1 MKIRGW
7 RSRQLA
13 AGHMASRPG
22 LWLTRRPGRD
32 GSVRYFFQP
41 SRFDRPDGWKTV
53 RLHDKNEMPIKNEA
67 EAIVACGKL
76 AEIYLAWKQGKPG
89 FGPHLID
96 ELGRPIG
103 RANQLADHVAAGEPG
118 TITAIGA
125 DFFESD
131 EYSDLKHSTQDD
143 YRLCIDALVKEFGP
157 RRWDTISAR
166 EAKAW
171 IRAKAATHPSM
182 AHQWYRTCR
191 ALLNYTRLIYDDR
204 DHPGYVPAGMNP
216 FDKLKL
222 SLPKAQLLVWPLEA
236 IEAAVALADEL
247 GRPSLGDAIV
257 TMAWLGVRRQDW
269 LAWPSNIFD
278 TPFLAWDTEKT
289 AAPVTIP
296 WSVIPELQERIE
308 AARIRHQ
315 RSLIRA
321 TTFFVD
327 DIGQRPW
334 NANRFIAAFS
344 RLRDE
349 LAKRHESFPTKYAVK
364 HYPSDPMRIPTAWLT
379 MRTLRHTCIT
389 ALHDAG
395 CVREQI
401 RAITGHTIASINEV
415 LDRYTKLTADQAG
428 AALER
433 RLAHEKGTVQ
443 KLFNRSTSVN
453 EERTK
458 R

>member
-1 MKIRGW
+1 
-7 RSRQLA
+7 
-13 AGHMASRPG
+13 
-22 LWLTRRPGRD
+22 
-32 GSVRYFFQP
+32 
-41 SRFDRPDGWKTV
+41 
-53 RLHDKNEMPIKNEA
+53 
-67 EAIVACGKL
+67 
-76 AEIYLAWKQGKPG
+76 
-89 FGPHLID
+89 
-96 ELGRPIG
+96 
-103 RANQLADHVAAGEPG
+103 
-118 TITAIGA
+118 
-125 DFFESD
+125 
-131 EYSDLKHSTQDD
+131 
-143 YRLCIDALVKEFGP
+143 
-157 RRWDTISAR
+157 
-166 EAKAW
+166 
-171 IRAKAATHPSM
+171 M

-216 FDKLKL
+216 FDRLKL
-222 SLPKAQLLVWPLEA
+222 SLPKAHLLVWPSEA
-236 IEAAVALADEL
+236 ISAAVALADEL

-289 AAPVTIP
+289 DAPVTIP
-296 WSVIPELQERIE
+296 WSVIPALRQRIE
-308 AARIRHQ
+308 AAKLRQQGSPLRT
-315 RSLIRA
+315 
-321 TTFFVD
+321 TTFFID
-327 DIGQRPW
+327 DVGQRPW
-334 NANRFIAAFS
+334 NSNRFFAAFN
-344 RLRDE
+344 RLRAE

-364 HYPSDPMRIPTAWLT
+364 HYSGDPMRIPTAWLT

-433 RLAHEKGTVQ
+433 RLAHEEGTVR
-443 KLFNRSTSVN
+443 KLFDRPTGVN

>member
-1 MKIRGW
+1 
-7 RSRQLA
+7 
-13 AGHMASRPG
+13 
-22 LWLTRRPGRD
+22 
-32 GSVRYFFQP
+32 
-41 SRFDRPDGWKTV
+41 
-53 RLHDKNEMPIKNEA
+53 MPITEEA
-67 EAIVACGKL
+67 PAILACGKL
-76 AEIYLAWKQGKPG
+76 AEIYLAWKQGKDG

-96 ELGRPIG
+96 ELGRPLG
-103 RANQLADHVAAGEPG
+103 KQNPLAAHSAAGEPG
-118 TITAIGA
+118 TIAAIAA
-125 DFFESD
+125 DFLDSD
-131 EYSDLKHSTQDD
+131 EYSDLRVSTQDD
-143 YRLCIDALVKEFGP
+143 YRLCLDALVKKFGD
-157 RRWDTISAR
+157 RQWETLSAR

-171 IRAKAATHPSM
+171 IREKAVSHPSM

-191 ALLNYTRLIYDDR
+191 ALLNYTRLIYDNR
-204 DHPGYVPAGMNP
+204 DHPGYVSAGMNP

-222 SLPKAQLLVWPLEA
+222 SLPKAKLLVWPAEA
-236 IEAAVALADEL
+236 VTTAVALADEL

-269 LAWPSNIFD
+269 LSWPSTIFD
-278 TPFLAWDTEKT
+278 TPYLAWETEKT
-289 AAPVTIP
+289 HAPVTIP
-296 WSVIPELQERIE
+296 WSVVPELAQRIE
-308 AARIRHQ
+308 AAKLRHR
-315 RSLIRA
+315 RSPVRA

-334 NANRFIAAFS
+334 NANRFFAAFT
-344 RLRDE
+344 RLRCQ
-349 LAKRHESFPTKYAVK
+349 LAKRHESFETKYAVK
-364 HYPSDPMRIPTAWLT
+364 HYPSDPMRMPTSWLT

-433 RLAHEKGTVQ
+433 RLSHETSAVR
-443 KLFNRSTSVN
+443 KLFERPTGAN

>member
-1 MKIRGW
+1 MRGW

-13 AGHMASRPG
+13 ACNVASRPG

-41 SRFDRPDGWKTV
+41 SRFDRGHGWKTV
-53 RLHDKNEMPIKNEA
+53 RLHDRDEMPITDEP
-67 EAIVACGKL
+67 EAIVACGRL

-96 ELGRPIG
+96 KLGRPVGIKNVIAG
-103 RANQLADHVAAGEPG
+103 HVAAGEPG
-118 TITAIGA
+118 TIAAIAA
-125 DFFESD
+125 DFLASD
-131 EYSDLKHSTQDD
+131 EYSDLGASTQDD
-143 YRLCIDALVKEFGP
+143 YRLCVNALTAKFGD
-157 RRWDTISAR
+157 RHWNAISAR

-171 IRAKAATHPSM
+171 IRDKATTHPSM

-204 DHPGYVPAGMNP
+204 HHPGYVHAGMNP

-222 SLPKAQLLVWPLEA
+222 SLPKAQLLVWPDKA
-236 IEAAVALADEL
+236 VAAAVALADEL

-269 LAWPSNIFD
+269 LVWPSNIFD
-278 TPFLAWDTEKT
+278 TPFLAWDTKKT
-289 AAPVTIP
+289 NAPVTIP
-296 WSVIPELQERIE
+296 WSVIPELSVRIE
-308 AARIRHQ
+308 GAKRRHQ
-315 RSLIRA
+315 LSAVRA

-334 NANRFIAAFS
+334 SSNRFFAAFS
-344 RLRDE
+344 RLRAE
-349 LAKRHESFPTKYAVK
+349 LAKRYDSFPTKYAVK
-364 HYPSDPMRIPTAWLT
+364 HYAGDPMRIPTAWLT

-428 AALER
+428 AALQR
-433 RLAHEKGTVQ
+433 RLEHEQ
-443 KLFNRSTSVN
+443 APMRKLFEGPTGVN
-453 EERTK
+453 EQRTK

>member
-1 MKIRGW
+1 MNRGW

-13 AGHMASRPG
+13 ACQMTSRPG

-41 SRFDRPDGWKTV
+41 SRFDRRDGWKTV
-53 RLHDKNEMPIKNEA
+53 RLHDNNEMPIKTEA
-67 EAIVACGKL
+67 QAIAACSKL
-76 AEIYLAWKQGKPG
+76 AEIYVAWKQGKPG

-96 ELGRPIG
+96 KLGRPVG
-103 RANQLADHVAAGEPG
+103 KVSPLATSIAAGEPG
-118 TITAIGA
+118 TIAAIAA
-125 DFFESD
+125 DFIETD
-131 EYSDLKHSTQDD
+131 EYRDLRSSTQDD
-143 YRLCIDALVKEFGP
+143 YRLCFDAFVKQFGP
-157 RRWDTISAR
+157 RRWNTISAR

-171 IRAKAATHPSM
+171 IRDKATTHPSM

-191 ALLNYTRLIYDDR
+191 ALLNYTRLVYDDR

-222 SLPKAQLLVWPLEA
+222 SLPKARLLVWPLEA
-236 IEAAVALADEL
+236 ISAAVALADEL

-289 AAPVTIP
+289 DAPVTIP
-296 WSVIPELQERIE
+296 WSVIPELRERIE
-308 AARIRHQ
+308 TAKRRHQ
-315 RSLIRA
+315 ASPIRA

-327 DIGQRPW
+327 DVGLRPW
-334 NANRFIAAFS
+334 SSNRFFAAFS
-344 RLRDE
+344 RLRNE
-349 LAKRHESFPTKYAVK
+349 LVKRHQSFPTTYAVK
-364 HYPSDPMRIPTAWLT
+364 HYAGDPMRIPTAWLT

-433 RLAHEKGTVQ
+433 RLAHETSPVRN
-443 KLFNRSTSVN
+443 LFDRSTSTN
-453 EERTK
+453 GERTK